1 MSEWQGVKERTAQ
14 AFRQEPLWDLLG
26 GCSPVGN
33 SAPTCMHIQRF
44 LMGRIRFWS

>member
-26 GCSPVGN
+26 VQPGGN

>member
-1 MSEWQGVKERTAQ
+1 MSEWQGTKERTAQ

-26 GCSPVGN
+26 VQPGREFR
-33 SAPTCMHIQRF
+33 ADLHAHKRF